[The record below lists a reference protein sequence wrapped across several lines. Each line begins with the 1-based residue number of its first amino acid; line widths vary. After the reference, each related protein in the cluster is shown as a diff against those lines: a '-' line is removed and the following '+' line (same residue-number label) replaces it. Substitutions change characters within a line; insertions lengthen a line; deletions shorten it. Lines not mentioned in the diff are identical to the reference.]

1 MSVVHILGIDQ
12 NTLTAVAI
20 ILLVFAVFWM
30 ILNIRKGNK
39 TPSETDHEEISP
51 MEIDNALLDNLPVDK
66 PTTIVIHP
74 DETASNYGTTPDSG
88 QGAIESQHTE
98 LTSLDEEQDLAN
110 PNECVEA
117 IPATAVP
124 ETAVQETPAPVTP
137 VPETPAPAAS
147 TKKAPKSGKKTETAA
162 KEPKKPAVKKTA
174 KTSRVKKTVTPAK
187 KPAVKTKKR
196 ETVAKPADNTV
207 TRKPS
212 KKAK

>member
-20 ILLVFAVFWM
+20 ILIVFAVCWM
-30 ILNIRKGNK
+30 ISNIRKGNK
-39 TPSETDHEEISP
+39 TPTETDHEEISP

-66 PTTIVIHP
+66 PTTIVIRP
-74 DETASNYGTTPDSG
+74 DETGSNYDTSPDSG
-88 QGAIESQHTE
+88 QCATESQHTE
-98 LTSLDEEQDLAN
+98 LTSLDEEPDLVN
-110 PNECVEA
+110 PNDCAEA
-117 IPATAVP
+117 TPATVVP
-124 ETAVQETPAPVTP
+124 ETAVPP
-137 VPETPAPAAS
+137 TPAPAAS
-147 TKKAPKSGKKTETAA
+147 TKKTVKPGKKTETAA
-162 KEPKKPAVKKTA
+162 KEPKKPAVKKPV

-187 KPAVKTKKR
+187 KPAAKTKKR

>member
-20 ILLVFAVFWM
+20 ILIVFAVCWM
-30 ILNIRKGNK
+30 ISNIRKGNK
-39 TPSETDHEEISP
+39 TPTETDHEEISP

-66 PTTIVIHP
+66 PTTIVIRP
-74 DETASNYGTTPDSG
+74 DETGSNYGTSPDSG
-88 QGAIESQHTE
+88 QCATESQHAE
-98 LTSLDEEQDLAN
+98 LTSLDEEPDLVN
-110 PNECVEA
+110 PNDCAEA
-117 IPATAVP
+117 TPATV
-124 ETAVQETPAPVTP
+124 
-137 VPETPAPAAS
+137 VPETPTPATPAPKTAVPPTPAPAVS
-147 TKKAPKSGKKTETAA
+147 TKKTVKPGKKTETAA
-162 KEPKKPAVKKTA
+162 KEPKKPAVKKPV

-187 KPAVKTKKR
+187 KPAAKTKKR

>member
-1 MSVVHILGIDQ
+1 MSIVHILGIDQ

-20 ILLVFAVFWM
+20 ILIVFAVCWM
-30 ILNIRKGNK
+30 ISNIRKGNK
-39 TPSETDHEEISP
+39 TPAETDHEEISS

-74 DETASNYGTTPDSG
+74 DETGRNYGTSPDSG
-88 QGAIESQHTE
+88 QCAIESQHTE
-98 LTSLDEEQDLAN
+98 LTPLNEEQELVN
-110 PNECVEA
+110 PNDCVEA
-117 IPATAVP
+117 TPATPV
-124 ETAVQETPAPVTP
+124 PAPVTP
-137 VPETPAPAAS
+137 VPETDVQETPAPGAS
-147 TKKAPKSGKKTETAA
+147 TKKTPKSGKKTETAA
-162 KEPKKPAVKKTA
+162 KEPKKPAGKKPV
-174 KTSRVKKTVTPAK
+174 KTSRLKKTVTPAK